1 MNTETPD
8 PPSQQTPPTVEHGR
22 RHAVVGSPLGPLRV
36 VVDPGGDLTGVYL
49 PEHSP
54 APGPATLGELVG
66 PGALRDDADLRAACA
81 AVLAL
86 AADPRASASSGA
98 DVRLADVPGTPF
110 QRAVWA
116 VVAGIGVGETLTY
129 AQVADAAGHPSAH
142 RAVGRAVAMNPRC
155 LVVPCHRVVGSRG
168 ALTGYAGG
176 VALKRW
182 LLAREQELAPATVT
196 SG

>member
-1 MNTETPD
+1 M
-8 PPSQQTPPTVEHGR
+8 
-22 RHAVVGSPLGPLRV
+22 VGSPLGPLRV
-36 VVDPGGDLTGVYL
+36 VVDAHGALAGVYL

-54 APGPATLGELVG
+54 APGLARLGELVG
-66 PGALRDDADLRAACA
+66 PGPLREDPDLGAACA

-86 AADPRASASSGA
+86 AADPRASPSA
-98 DVRLADVPGTPF
+98 DVPLADVPGTPF

-168 ALTGYAGG
+168 AITGYAGG
-176 VALKRW
+176 VNLKRW
-182 LLAREQELAPATVT
+182 LLAREKDGAPAPVT
-196 SG
+196 PG